1 MAFEPYLEA
10 ARRILERA
18 AREEGPA
25 IRAAAAIVAAA
36 LTRGGIVHAFGCGH
50 SHLLAEEIF
59 FRAGGLAAVNP
70 ILDRRLQF
78 FDGVLAST
86 HAEREPGY
94 ARRLL
99 ERESIRAGDAAVVIS
114 NSGRNITPI
123 EMALDLQSRGVKVIA
138 LTSLS
143 HAAAV
148 ASCHES
154 GRRLHEI
161 ADVVI
166 DTGVPA
172 GDASIAVPGASAR
185 MGPLSTIA
193 GAALLHAVMIEAAAL
208 VAQDGGDPAV
218 LSSANVGE
226 TPETDLIRAL
236 APYAGRV
243 RYLDVP
249 EDAR

>member
-1 MAFEPYLEA
+1 MAFEPYLDA
-10 ARRILERA
+10 AQRIIERA
-18 AREEGPA
+18 ARDQGPA
-25 IRAAAAIVAAA
+25 IRAAAAAVAGA
-36 LTRGGIVHAFGCGH
+36 LAHGGIVHAFGCGH

-86 HAEREPGY
+86 RAEREPGY

-99 ERESIRAGDAAVVIS
+99 ERETIRPGDAAIVIS
-114 NSGRNITPI
+114 NSGRNVTPI
-123 EMALDLQSRGVKVIA
+123 EMTLDLQSRGVTVIA

-143 HAAAV
+143 HARAV
-148 ASCHES
+148 TSRHES
-154 GRRLHEI
+154 SRGLHEI

-166 DTGVPA
+166 DTGVPI
-172 GDASIAVPGASAR
+172 GDASIALPGVSVR

-208 VAQDGGDPAV
+208 VAQGGGDPPV

-226 TPETDLIRAL
+226 TPETDLIRVL

-243 RYLDVP
+243 RYLDLP
-249 EDAR
+249 ETDR